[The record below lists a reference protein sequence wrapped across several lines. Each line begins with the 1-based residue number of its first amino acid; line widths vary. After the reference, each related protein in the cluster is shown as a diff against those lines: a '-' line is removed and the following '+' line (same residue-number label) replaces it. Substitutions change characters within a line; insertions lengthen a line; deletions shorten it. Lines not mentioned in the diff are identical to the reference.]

1 MTETNLKKTPLH
13 ALHVEA
19 GAKMV
24 PFAGYEMPVQYTGVI
39 EEHQNVRTHV
49 GLFDVSHMG
58 EVEFVGSG
66 ALSIANKI
74 FSQDLTAL
82 VDGQACYAVMCQEDG
97 GIIDD
102 VVIHRLSEQHV
113 LVCVNA
119 ANRAKD
125 FAWMSTF
132 ETPDCQIRDASDD
145 YVQIA
150 VQGPKAET
158 LLRAAM
164 ESASASIDGL
174 KRYHF
179 VADKAVAGVP
189 AAIIARTGYTGEDG
203 FEIYCPVASGPV
215 IWSTLL
221 TLGASL
227 GLNARPIGLAAR
239 DSLRLEMRYPLY
251 GQDID
256 GTTNPFEAGLGWVV
270 KLNKAVDFVG
280 KAALVKA
287 KADLAAG
294 RGRKLIGLEV
304 KGRGIA
310 RPHYPVVAEGTAV
323 GEVTSGTMGPSVGKA
338 IAMAYVPSAHAA
350 VGTALSIR
358 IRDKDVAA
366 EVVPTPF
373 YRPQQPGA

>member
-1 MTETNLKKTPLH
+1 MTEANLKKTPLH

-24 PFAGYEMPVQYTGVI
+24 SFAGYHMPVQYTGVI

-58 EVEFVGSG
+58 EVEFVGTQ
-66 ALSIANKI
+66 ALAVANRI

-82 VDGQACYAVMCQEDG
+82 INGQACYAVMCQEDG

-102 VVIHRLSEQHV
+102 VVIHRFSEERI

-125 FAWMSTF
+125 FAWMSSFKT
-132 ETPDCQIRDASDD
+132 EDCQINDVSDD

-150 VQGPKAET
+150 VQGPKAES
-158 LLRAAM
+158 LLTSAVVG
-164 ESASASIDGL
+164 ESAATLKAL

-179 VADKAVAGVP
+179 VANMPVAGV
-189 AAIIARTGYTGEDG
+189 ATGIIARTGYTGEDG
-203 FEIYCPVASGPV
+203 FEIYCPVSSGPI
-215 IWSTLL
+215 IWSELL
-221 TLGASL
+221 KKGASQS
-227 GLNARPIGLAAR
+227 ARPIGLAAR

-251 GQDID
+251 GQDITE
-256 GTTNPFEAGLGWVV
+256 TTNAFEAGLGWVV
-270 KLNKAVDFVG
+270 KLHKSVDFVG
-280 KAALVKA
+280 KAALTEAKA
-287 KADLAAG
+287 KLAAG
-294 RGRKLIGLEV
+294 EGRKLVGLEV

-310 RPHYPVVAEGTAV
+310 RPHYPVLAEGARV

-338 IAMAYVPSAHAA
+338 IAMAYVPSAYAA
-350 VGTALSIR
+350 VGTSLAIR
-358 IRDKDVAA
+358 IRDKDIPA

-373 YRPQQPGA
+373 YRPPST